1 MTFGED
7 KSICHD
13 RNHNFKLKIKPQIY
27 HKHFTR
33 SVECFSAEFR
43 KNVNFEQYIYF
54 FTVVIYI
61 CPIVP
66 AVWKIGP
73 CMCVL
78 VTA

>member
-33 SVECFSAEFR
+33 SVECFSVEFR

-54 FTVVIYI
+54 F
-61 CPIVP
+61 
-66 AVWKIGP
+66 
-73 CMCVL
+73 L
-78 VTA
+78 LL

>member
-33 SVECFSAEFR
+33 SVECFSVEFR

-54 FTVVIYI
+54 FTVVIHI

>member
-33 SVECFSAEFR
+33 SVECFSVEFR
-43 KNVNFEQYIYF
+43 KNVNFEQYIYIF
-54 FTVVIYI
+54 FTF
-61 CPIVP
+61 PFRLP
-66 AVWKIGP
+66 S
-73 CMCVL
+73 L
-78 VTA
+78 